1 MTNKLIIEFKE
12 KIKDLFSQDNIA
24 LTLIFGMFL
33 GSLVYAIFTQIPFGA
48 IVMMGVIGVSCYLW
62 GYLRG
67 EEHQKEKKEK
77 DEYDQYSDFD

>member
-1 MTNKLIIEFKE
+1 LTTKKIIEFKE

-24 LTLIFGMFL
+24 LTLIFGVFL
-33 GSLVYAIFTQIPFGA
+33 GSIVYAIFTQMPFMA

-67 EEHQKEKKEK
+67 EEHQKEKQER
-77 DEYDQYSDFD
+77 DEYEKNRKSD